1 MRFGEIR
8 DPNDIWALGTGGYKR
23 CIVNR
28 KPEEVLMPVTEQAQ
42 MNAEAADQAMKAGP
56 CDPSGAQ
63 CACGPDCK
71 CGDDC
76 RCNAGGHC

>member
-1 MRFGEIR
+1 
-8 DPNDIWALGTGGYKR
+8 
-23 CIVNR
+23 
-28 KPEEVLMPVTEQAQ
+28 MPVTEQTQ
-42 MNAEAADQAMKAGP
+42 VNTEAADQAAKAGP